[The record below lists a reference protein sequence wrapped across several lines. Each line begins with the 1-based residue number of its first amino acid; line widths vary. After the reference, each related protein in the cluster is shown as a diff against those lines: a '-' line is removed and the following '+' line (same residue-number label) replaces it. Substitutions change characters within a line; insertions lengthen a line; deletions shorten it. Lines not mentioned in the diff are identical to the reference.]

1 MKSRVTAF
9 LLALFLLTPVGTSW
23 AADKLPRVLLQ
34 TTLGDITLELAAD
47 KAPKTVENFLQYVDE
62 GFYDGTIF
70 HRVISNFVIQ
80 GGGYT
85 PDFVKKPT
93 RAPIPSE
100 ANNGLSNLRG
110 SIAMARTSDPHS
122 ATSQFFIN
130 VVDNTFLDHRSQ
142 TLRGWGYTVFGRV
155 VEGMEVVDK
164 IRRVPTGRGGPF
176 AKDVPREPV
185 IIKQAVLLTP

>member
-1 MKSRVTAF
+1 MKLSIHV
-9 LLALFLLTPVGTSW
+9 LLIMMALVAGNLW
-23 AADKLPRVLLQ
+23 AAETQQPRVLLQ
-34 TTLGDITLELAAD
+34 TNMGNITLQLDAE

-80 GGGYT
+80 GGGFT
-85 PDFVKKPT
+85 QNFVKKPT
-93 RAPIPSE
+93 RAPIANE
-100 ANNGLSNLRG
+100 ANNGLSNVRG
-110 SIAMARTSDPHS
+110 TIAMARTSDPHS

-142 TLRGWGYTVFGRV
+142 TQRGWGYTVFGKV

-176 AKDVPREPV
+176 SKDVPRQTV
-185 IIKQAVLLTP
+185 FIKKAVLIAE

>member
-1 MKSRVTAF
+1 MKSRFTVF
-9 LLALFLLTPVGTSW
+9 LLALLLLAAAGTSW
-23 AADKLPRVLLQ
+23 AAAKPPRVLLQ

-47 KAPKTVENFLQYVDE
+47 KAPKTVANFLQYVDE

-93 RAPIPSE
+93 RAPIPNE

-122 ATSQFFIN
+122 ATAQFFIN

-142 TLRGWGYTVFGRV
+142 TLRGWGYTVFGKV

-176 AKDVPREPV
+176 AKDVPRGPV
-185 IIKQAVLLTP
+185 IIKRAVLLTP

>member
-9 LLALFLLTPVGTSW
+9 LLALFLLTPVGPSW